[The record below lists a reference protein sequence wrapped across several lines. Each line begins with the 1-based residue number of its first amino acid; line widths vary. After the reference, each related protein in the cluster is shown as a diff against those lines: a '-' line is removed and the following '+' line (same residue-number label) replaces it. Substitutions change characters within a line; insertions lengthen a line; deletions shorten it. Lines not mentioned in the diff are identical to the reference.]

1 MQQDRRTRHGRYFAF
16 LFGVLLVLA
25 LLSISALGS
34 RAWAQ
39 DDGLNCADFPS
50 QAAAQREYE
59 RDRSDPNNLD
69 ADNDGQACEDFDY
82 SSSATGGSGAADHQ
96 YRDSGAGTRGAGGTR
111 GAADHQYGNDDVMKG
126 TIPDRRLSNTGG
138 SPLILPAGALLL
150 GAGLLLGRSV
160 IRRAS

>member
-16 LFGVLLVLA
+16 LFGVLLVLP

-39 DDGLNCADFPS
+39 DDDLNCKDFPS
-50 QAAAQREYE
+50 QAAAQREYQ

-82 SSSATGGSGAADHQ
+82 GG
-96 YRDSGAGTRGAGGTR
+96 RGAR
-111 GAADHQYGNDDVMKG
+111 GAPDNQYGKAELIDK
-126 TIPDRRLSNTGG
+126 TIPDKGTLADTSGP
-138 SPLILPAGALLL
+138 PLILLAGAALLST
-150 GAGLLLGRSV
+150 GLLLGRSV
-160 IRRAS
+160 IRRTP